1 MATITQ
7 ALSRIKG
14 RPLHVQGI
22 LDTTAVDRFFAA
34 QGYQWRDRQLGPA
47 VTLELFIRQVMEHN
61 ESCGWVRHWARGTF
75 TAGAYCRARQRLPL
89 AGLWALVRLL
99 GAQLRAEFADAEPL
113 WHGLRTFYLD
123 GSGISMPDTPELQAA
138 FGQPGNQRPGCG
150 FPVAH
155 LLLGFDAATGMV
167 LDAIPGPLRTHDLA
181 DVQWIHR
188 HLAREDLLIGDRAFG
203 SWTHLALLISKGIHA
218 LFPIHQRRIPQ
229 SERRQRP
236 RRRLLRRR
244 RGGANARSRRRR
256 NLQPRPPLDCRQ
268 VWPKPR
274 LKPAW
279 ISAEE
284 YAALPESITV
294 RVIRRTVR
302 RPGGGHMQ
310 ITVVT
315 TLLDTDE
322 YPAQEVMEL
331 GRGRWCAELNIRHLK
346 TTMGLEV
353 LKCKTAA
360 GVLKELAIFLLVY
373 NLVRAVML
381 KAAAQ
386 QHLPLARIS
395 FADALAW
402 TRCTPVG
409 ATLWTLLSNP
419 LRPDRIEPR
428 AVKRRPKEYDRLNR
442 PRWEMRKALE
452 NQRKAG

>member
-14 RPLHVQGI
+14 RPLHVPGI
-22 LDTTAVDRFFAA
+22 LDAAAVDGFFAE
-34 QGYQWRDRQLGPA
+34 QGYHWRDRQLGPA
-47 VTLELFIRQVMEHN
+47 VTLELFLRQVMEHN
-61 ESCGWVRHWARGTF
+61 ESCGWVRHWAGGTF
-75 TAGAYCRARQRLPL
+75 TTGAYCLARQRLPL
-89 AGLWALVRLL
+89 AGLWALIRLL
-99 GAQLRAEFADAEPL
+99 AAQLREEFAGAQPL
-113 WHGLRTFYLD
+113 WHGHRTFYLD

-167 LDAIPGPLRTHDLA
+167 LEAIAGPLRTHDLA

-203 SWTHLALLISKGIHA
+203 SWTHLALLISKGIHG
-218 LFPIHQRRIPQ
+218 LFPIHQRRLARAHKPRG
-229 SERRQRP
+229 SRRRQRSHRHRAP
-236 RRRLLRRR
+236 L
-244 RGGANARSRRRR
+244 
-256 NLQPRPPLDCRQ
+256 PPLDHLE
-268 VWPKPR
+268 VWPKPL

-284 YAALPESITV
+284 YAALPPSIPV

-302 RPGGGHMQ
+302 RPGGGVMQ

-315 TLLDTDE
+315 TLLDGE
-322 YPAQEVMEL
+322 QYPPQEVMEL

-353 LKCKTAA
+353 LKCKTVA
-360 GVLKELAIFLLVY
+360 GVLKELAVFLLVY
-373 NLVRAVML
+373 NLVCAVML

-386 QHLPLARIS
+386 QHVPLARIS

-402 TRCTPVG
+402 MRCTP
-409 ATLWTLLSNP
+409 ANAALWRLLVNP
-419 LRPDRIEPR
+419 MRPDRIEPR

-452 NQRKAG
+452 NQRKAA